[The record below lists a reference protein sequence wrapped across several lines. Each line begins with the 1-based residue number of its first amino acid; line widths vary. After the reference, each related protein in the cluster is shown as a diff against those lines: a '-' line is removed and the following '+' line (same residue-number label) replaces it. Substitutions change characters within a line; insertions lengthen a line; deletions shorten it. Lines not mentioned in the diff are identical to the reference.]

1 MPEKNRYS
9 KELNWKSRENISLQS
24 IVRDSKIDL
33 PGPGLIFA
41 LVGIFFVFVFFKNI
55 PVNNPSG
62 ITYFGMAATA
72 IIALFFLIIGLVLL
86 SSIFTINKKAK
97 FNLSK
102 SVNERDLERIEAG
115 LRGGSVE
122 VGSNVFLIRDYLI
135 FGGQRTIV
143 YIKDIF
149 EVIPEIVD
157 HKTNQGLH
165 WYYSFTVKIKAKDL
179 EETEYTLFDTRISLT
194 KDRIGIEKPYLINI
208 SCFLLLELHGTHGTI
223 STDRIAKYYAKGGL
237 WPELFRVFGMDFKPT
252 SS

>member
-1 MPEKNRYS
+1 MDLSQLYS
-9 KELNWKSRENISLQS
+9 NPFLRIRSFKQRIDPQISAHSSEPLTSEDKLEAIENISPKRLNVYGETEVCRIRQKQK
-24 IVRDSKIDL
+24 V
-33 PGPGLIFA
+33 
-41 LVGIFFVFVFFKNI
+41 
-55 PVNNPSG
+55 
-62 ITYFGMAATA
+62 
-72 IIALFFLIIGLVLL
+72 FFLIIGLVLL